1 VNAFGLSSVSFERSR
16 VVKILIRGS
25 QATRS
30 LPGAVGGRVRL
41 ACAPGQVKPARF
53 RDSLRLHVGVAPPAS
68 PTRRIEIDEADLDRE
83 PTAMAREGVLGVLQR
98 AGRDRCA
105 RCAEPIEP
113 GLLALAAIMCAAC
126 RAKP

>member
-1 VNAFGLSSVSFERSR
+1 MNAFGISSVGFERSR

-25 QATRS
+25 QVTRS

-41 ACAPGQVKPARF
+41 AYAPGQVKPA
-53 RDSLRLHVGVAPPAS
+53 
-68 PTRRIEIDEADLDRE
+68 DRE
-83 PTAMAREGVLGVLQR
+83 AEAKVPEGVLGVLQR

-113 GLLALAAIMCAAC
+113 GLLALAAIMCASC